1 MDGIPAELY
10 KHGGTKLLQHIHNI
24 VTDAWERE
32 LLPAEWEKGII
43 CLIYKKGD
51 RLRCENYRGITLLST
66 VYKIFSKILC
76 ERLRPKVEAIL
87 GWYKTEFWEGKGRM
101 DQIHTLRQILE
112 RIKEQNITAFY
123 LLVDFKSAFHSSRG
137 VLTCV

>member
-51 RLRCENYRGITLLST
+51 LLRCENYRGITLLST
-66 VYKIFSKILC
+66 MYKIFSKILC

-87 GWYKTEFWEGKGRM
+87 GGIRLNFGKEKVEW
-101 DQIHTLRQILE
+101 TKYIL
-112 RIKEQNITAFY
+112 
-123 LLVDFKSAFHSSRG
+123 
-137 VLTCV
+137 